1 MGAQTGTEGC
11 EAFFY
16 DVKIDVHIC
25 PRYYM
30 STNEPDGHGDRPPT
44 PSADLA
50 VVQHR
55 ARRVR
60 VLPVAA
66 PTEVSD
72 LELDVVA
79 PLEQRAVRLEQ
90 RAPGVG
96 ANRVGVQAHLRGNT
110 PINQSERTNRR
121 GPLA

>member
-1 MGAQTGTEGC
+1 MT
-11 EAFFY
+11 
-16 DVKIDVHIC
+16 
-25 PRYYM
+25 
-30 STNEPDGHGDRPPT
+30 DRPPT

-72 LELDVVA
+72 LELGVVA
-79 PLEQRAVRLEQ
+79 PLEQRVVSPEQ

-96 ANRVGVQAHLRGNT
+96 SHRVGVQAHLRGNT
-110 PINQSERTNRR
+110 RDYSLKMQV
-121 GPLA
+121 G